1 MSVVRRPSPA
11 NAAERVA
18 GFGALQSLS
27 ENRPRTS
34 EGAGPLGS
42 GFLSSNDA
50 CEARGEPVSHLKALR
65 VTARERRGVGFDD
78 ENDEND
84 ENAPRFG
91 AHRSS
96 LIVREGDPA
105 HIEADLEDRGPTHAS
120 ASVFNPPPRVARRFE
135 RKPPPF
141 ERPPRPAT
149 ARAPDATATA
159 TTLADG
165 APPREVLTKYVAE
178 LPGNASATI
187 TATTGPGLSRE
198 EDTHPVP
205 QQPLLQ
211 PPCHPERSTCTPFS
225 APAAPSVPTV
235 PAHEVAA
242 LVAAAVAGEPPRA
255 LASAKGAAAAAM
267 ASEMPPM
274 PPRA

>member
-1 MSVVRRPSPA
+1 MSVVRRPSSA

-65 VTARERRGVGFDD
+65 CTARERRGVGFDD

-91 AHRSS
+91 AARA
-96 LIVREGDPA
+96 LIARERDPA

-120 ASVFNPPPRVARRFE
+120 ASVFNPPPRVERRFE

-149 ARAPDATATA
+149 ARAPDAAATA

-165 APPREVLTKYVAE
+165 APPRDPP
-178 LPGNASATI
+178 PGNASAMI
-187 TATTGPGLSRE
+187 TATTGLSRE
-198 EDTHPVP
+198 EDTQYVP

-211 PPCHPERSTCTPFS
+211 PPSHPERSTCTPPS

-242 LVAAAVAGEPPRA
+242 LVAAAVAGEPPGRSPRRRA
-255 LASAKGAAAAAM
+255 RPRRRWRPSPRQSGA
-267 ASEMPPM
+267 
-274 PPRA
+274 R